1 MTQTKPL
8 TNVQKELLRLF
19 SQEVPEEQLLEIK
32 KLLGA
37 YFAKQVDSQMDT
49 LWSEKEWSESKIE
62 EWKNSHFRT
71 PYKGKP

>member
-32 KLLGA
+32 KLLAA
-37 YFAKQVDSQMDT
+37 YFAKQVDIQMDT
-49 LWSEKEWSESKIE
+49 LWSEKEWNESKIE
-62 EWKNSHFRT
+62 EWKNSHLRT
-71 PYKGKP
+71 PYK